1 MKKINK
7 KRVGS
12 EAQYDPRTLGEILHD
27 FFENSNEP
35 LARAYREHVAKEKK
49 DETSQLFE
57 TIFPCTELDVDLKL
71 LMLRPG
77 RMRKGE
83 FLAGMLT
90 RDGENHY
97 SFVQKAS
104 EKKVTTKRNPRI
116 YKGSCINVNQNE
128 DGALR
133 PTFNRPKDFNFRSFC
148 HAAAKELLLV
158 ADLLEEEEG

>member
-12 EAQYDPRTLGEILHD
+12 EAQYDPRILGEILHD
-27 FFENSNEP
+27 YLENSNEP
-35 LARAYREHVAKEKK
+35 LARAYREHVANEKN
-49 DETSQLFE
+49 DETNQLFE

-104 EKKVTTKRNPRI
+104 EKKVTTMRNPRPK
-116 YKGSCINVNQNE
+116 Y
-128 DGALR
+128 
-133 PTFNRPKDFNFRSFC
+133 TKDFSFRSFC